1 MDYYPDQLMIPV
13 SRGARNLAAQ
23 YGLHPGQ
30 AGYTTQQLNGS
41 THAGYPPIHVHAGA
55 TFNATI
61 HMNVYPNS
69 SSSSSSSSSSPHC
82 GPDNHPIIFPRID
95 DDDNNH
101 HRHHHHTVTID
112 SNTQCRHCDHR
123 FDAPYML
130 TAHKNR
136 NSLHCACCR
145 QCFASWTDHLERSGC
160 SGRNYYPNDE
170 DYWLTRQHNRGSG
183 RVIGELDELDL
194 MRGGGGWHED
204 EAVYG
209 PDGGSWVFERRS
221 RMRRR
226 RRRSR
231 GRYGATFR
239 QFLI

>member
-1 MDYYPDQLMIPV
+1 
-13 SRGARNLAAQ
+13 
-23 YGLHPGQ
+23 
-30 AGYTTQQLNGS
+30 
-41 THAGYPPIHVHAGA
+41 
-55 TFNATI
+55 
-61 HMNVYPNS
+61 MNVYPNS
-69 SSSSSSSSSSPHC
+69 SSSSSG

-95 DDDNNH
+95 DDDNN

-112 SNTQCRHCDHR
+112 SNTQCRHCDYR
-123 FDAPYML
+123 FDTPYLL
-130 TAHKNR
+130 TAHKSR

-145 QCFASWTDHLERSGC
+145 QCFASWPDHLERSGC
-160 SGRNYYPNDE
+160 SGRNNYYPNDE
-170 DYWLTRQHNRGSG
+170 DYWLTRQHNRGGGGGG
-183 RVIGELDELDL
+183 RIIGELDELDL

-204 EAVYG
+204 EAVHYG

-239 QFLI
+239 QFLL